1 MKKILAIAAILTLLS
16 IPAFASYTEIL
27 SMAGIPVQLS
37 GTDQITQIYPQLIS
51 DFKNTA
57 VVESNGPNSWAYTYL
72 GTSLGTIGL
81 AVGPNPGIAN
91 VNAPATGSTQ
101 TGVGNITGLF
111 YATDMGGMNVGGSL
125 LFGQYGTD
133 TTNKLVASV
142 TNKNDAANGQG
153 TFKLE
158 LGTSLKAS
166 MPIDVALSFAM
177 PTYANSTKTYNAADN
192 LTNNN
197 SESMSAM
204 EIGLNADT
212 KMGNWIFD
220 LGLKYA
226 SASDEVKT
234 WTSPLGLG
242 VVTVNTD
249 NKATDMEFI
258 AQFLAGYKLHAT
270 KTLALTF
277 GSGLLFN
284 TDSDPVITNNNVLTA
299 VKTYGTGANSD
310 GVLVLPLYVAIEG
323 KLNDTWSFNAG
334 INKAILRYAATNT
347 KTVSAADGKTKTNES
362 NTSALRTDNGVATAL
377 GATATIGD
385 LKVQW
390 DINPAMLL
398 VGPNFISGANNNVAF
413 NIALVYGW

>member
-1 MKKILAIAAILTLLS
+1 MKKIFAIAAILTLLS

-37 GTDQITQIYPQLIS
+37 GTDQITQLYPQLIS
-51 DFKNTA
+51 DYKNMA
-57 VVESNGPNSWAYTYL
+57 VVEYGVGTWAYTYL

-101 TGVGNITGLF
+101 AGVNNITGLF
-111 YATDMGGMNVGGSL
+111 YATDMGGMNVGASL
-125 LFGQYGTD
+125 LFGQFGTD
-133 TTNKLVASV
+133 TTNKLVATV
-142 TNKNDAANGQG
+142 ANKNDVANGQG
-153 TFKLE
+153 DFKLE

-177 PTYANSTKTYNAADN
+177 PTYANSTKLYNAANN

-197 SESMSAM
+197 SESMGAM
-204 EIGLNADT
+204 EIGLNAGT
-212 KMGNWIFD
+212 KMGNWIID
-220 LGLKYA
+220 LGLKFA

-234 WTSPLGLG
+234 WTSPLGNG
-242 VVTVNTD
+242 VATVNTD
-249 NKATDMEFI
+249 NKATDSTFV
-258 AQFLAGYKLHAT
+258 AQLLAGYKLQAT

-284 TDSDPVITNNNVLTA
+284 TDADPVLTNNNMITA
-299 VKTYGTGANSD
+299 IKTYGTGANSD
-310 GVLVLPLYVAIEG
+310 GVLVLPLYVAVAG

-334 INKAILRYAATNT
+334 VNKTILRFIATNT
-347 KTVSAADGKTKTNES
+347 KTVDATDGKTKTNES
-362 NTSALRTDNGVATAL
+362 NTSSLRTDNGINAAM

-385 LKVQW
+385 LKIQW
-390 DINPAMLL
+390 MINPLILL
-398 VGPNFISGANNNVAF
+398 QGPNFISGANNNVAG
-413 NIALVYGW
+413 NVALVYGW

>member
-1 MKKILAIAAILTLLS
+1 MKKIFAIAAILTLLS

-57 VVESNGPNSWAYTYL
+57 VVEYGVGTWAYTYL

-91 VNAPATGSTQ
+91 VNAPATGST
-101 TGVGNITGLF
+101 GGANVNNITGLF

-158 LGTSLKAS
+158 LGASLKAS

-197 SESMSAM
+197 SESMNAM
-204 EIGLNADT
+204 EIGLNAGT

-277 GSGLLFN
+277 GTGLLFN

-347 KTVSAADGKTKTNES
+347 KTVSATDGKTKTNES
-362 NTSALRTDNGVATAL
+362 NTSALRTDNTVAAAMGV
-377 GATATIGD
+377 TATIGD

-390 DINPAMLL
+390 MINPLMLL
-398 VGPNFISGANNNVAF
+398 AGPNFISGANNNLAGNV
-413 NIALVYGW
+413 ALVYGW